1 MKESIFRVCL
11 FVAGVI
17 NFIPS
22 FLAFIPSKISSSYGV
37 EVSTANYE
45 LLLRH
50 RAVMLGIIGGFMIYA
65 AISKKQYSDAIVLGM
80 ISMVSFVIFY
90 VMMKGEINPQLT
102 KVMKMDVLAI
112 VVLLIGL
119 VVYKFG

>member
-1 MKESIFRVCL
+1 MELIFRICL

-22 FLAFIPSKISSSYGV
+22 FLAFIPSKISSSYGIAV
-37 EVSTANYE
+37 PTANYE

-65 AISKKQYSDAIVLGM
+65 AISKKQYSAAIVLGM

-112 VVLLIGL
+112 VILLIGL
-119 VVYKFG
+119 VAYKFR